1 MNSELFVQII
11 LICIMIVGMVVGSY
25 IIPFIT
31 SKIQETEL
39 NKLMDYAKKAV
50 EWANQTIP
58 PEQWERKKKEVMA
71 LVIAYMKE
79 HLKIELTET
88 QIDVIVEALV
98 NEVKKIIN
106 A

>member
-1 MNSELFVQII
+1 
-11 LICIMIVGMVVGSY
+11 
-25 IIPFIT
+25 
-31 SKIQETEL
+31 
-39 NKLMDYAKKAV
+39 
-50 EWANQTIP
+50 
-58 PEQWERKKKEVMA
+58 
-71 LVIAYMKE
+71 MKE